1 MLISERGEKLG
12 EGGRVDE
19 VSHIKEDA
27 PKGNL
32 CLTAERGRVRLPSSF
47 SIGRQERVQESFP
60 FFYAERL
67 RLAKSFT

>member
-1 MLISERGEKLG
+1 MLISEGGEKLG

-27 PKGNL
+27 HKGNL